1 MQKRLFIFVLLTF
14 LLVNACGCAALVIG
28 TVGAAGTAVWLS
40 GKLSQELDATR
51 DDVSKAVKS
60 ALESMTLEITKE
72 TRTEDVTQVISRYTD
87 GSTIWID
94 IRPVSGARSNIEIRV
109 GMGGDKEASRKL
121 LDRIKEKL

>member
-1 MQKRLFIFVLLTF
+1 MIKRLGMILLSVF
-14 LLVNACGCAALVIG
+14 LLVNVCGCAALVVG

-40 GKLSQELDATR
+40 GKLSQELDAAR

-60 ALESMTLEITKE
+60 ALESMKLEITKE
-72 TRTEDVTQVISRYTD
+72 TRTEDVTQIISSYTD

-94 IRPVSGARSNIEIRV
+94 VRPVSGSRSNIEIRV

-121 LDRIKEKL
+121 LDRIRGKL